1 MRGRPEGRV
10 LVYAVMLM
18 DLAFP
23 LFRQVGNKLNGST
36 LAVLFALAA
45 AVPRLSVQFH
55 KSAYLSK

>member
-1 MRGRPEGRV
+1 MS
-10 LVYAVMLM
+10 VYAVMLM

-23 LFRQVGNKLNGST
+23 LFRQVGIKLNGST

-55 KSAYLSK
+55 KCAYLSK